1 MTASERRKRPL
12 SVFRRLGSA
21 AEIDTRCKVT
31 CDSVHLHIHS
41 HRMHALRIIRIVI
54 VGLIFL
60 PVLAAYGLEPQ
71 LAAEDVSQSTQQHI
85 ASTNADP
92 TWRPSPEQ
100 QAFVLAATR
109 AYFAARDSNRVDD
122 AYAFLSPR
130 QKQYVQQSTF
140 QGLLEDFNAKSGPV
154 QSRRLRSVTWYKD
167 TPQAGPG
174 LYVAVDYSSEFT
186 NLALHCGYVVWHEQP
201 DGQFLQ
207 VREEVNVVDKATMAK
222 LKPGDFE
229 KVRTHFRC

>member
-1 MTASERRKRPL
+1 
-12 SVFRRLGSA
+12 
-21 AEIDTRCKVT
+21 
-31 CDSVHLHIHS
+31 
-41 HRMHALRIIRIVI
+41 MHARCTVRFVI
-54 VGLIFL
+54 FGLIF
-60 PVLAAYGLEPQ
+60 PIAFAAYGLEPQ
-71 LAAEDVSQSTQQHI
+71 RAAEDVSQSIQQHI

-92 TWRPSPEQ
+92 AWKPSPEQ
-100 QAFVLAATR
+100 QSSVMAATR

-174 LYVAVDYSSEFT
+174 LYVAVDYSSDFT
-186 NLALHCGYVVWHEQP
+186 NLALHCGYIVWHEQP

-222 LKPGDFE
+222 LKPGDLE
-229 KVRTHFRC
+229 RVRAHFRC